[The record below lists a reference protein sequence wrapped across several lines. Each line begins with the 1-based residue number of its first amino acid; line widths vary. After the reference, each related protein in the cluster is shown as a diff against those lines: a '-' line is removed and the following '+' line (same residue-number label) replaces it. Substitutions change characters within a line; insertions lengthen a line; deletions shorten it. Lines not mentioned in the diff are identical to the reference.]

1 MKDTLR
7 AFIAVAIPREI
18 RDAIGDILRKLKK
31 TGADARWVK
40 PENMHLTLRFLGND
54 VPRETVEAI
63 GTMLHRHLSTVEQ
76 FTITMEGLG
85 AFPNVT
91 RPRVVWLG
99 IEPPDGP
106 LPALREAVENAVQEA
121 GWPRDERRFAAHL
134 TLGRVKS
141 KSGIGKL
148 RRVLESGGNDPVGST
163 IVDSVALIRSN
174 LTRNGPVYETLTKVP
189 LRPPRDC

>member
-7 AFIAVAIPREI
+7 AFIAVEIPPEI
-18 RDAIGDILRKLKK
+18 RDAIGDIRRKLKK

-63 GTMLHRHLSTVEQ
+63 GAMLPRHLSTIEQ
-76 FTITMEGLG
+76 FTIAVNGLG
-85 AFPNVT
+85 GFPNVT
-91 RPRVVWLG
+91 RPRIVWLG
-99 IEPPDGP
+99 IQPPDGP
-106 LPALREAVENAVQEA
+106 LLALREAVENAVEEA

-134 TLGRVKS
+134 TLGRVRS
-141 KSGIGKL
+141 QSGIGNL

-174 LTRNGPVYETLTKVP
+174 LTPKGPVYETLTTVP
-189 LRPPRDC
+189 LRLPRDR